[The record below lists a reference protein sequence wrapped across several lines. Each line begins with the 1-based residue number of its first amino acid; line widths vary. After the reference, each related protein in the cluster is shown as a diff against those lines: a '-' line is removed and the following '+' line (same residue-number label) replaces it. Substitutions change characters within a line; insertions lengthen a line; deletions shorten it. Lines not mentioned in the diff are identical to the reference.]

1 MKKILALA
9 AAMALG
15 FPGAAMA
22 DGYNIGICQLVQHA
36 ALDEATQGFV
46 DAVREKL
53 GDEVEINLQNASGDT
68 ATCIAIIN
76 SLLAEDVDL
85 ILANSTPALQAAY
98 AGTGDV
104 PILGTSVTDYAFALG
119 IDVWTG
125 ITGENVSGS
134 SDLAPLDGQA
144 ELIRELFPE
153 AETVGLLY
161 CTSEANSVYQ
171 VNTIE
176 QYLTDMGYAC
186 EYYGFTDSSDV
197 ALVAQNACMNC
208 DVLFVPTDNVA
219 ASCTAAIR
227 NVVEIEKKPI
237 IGGDKGLCEGCG
249 VATISSNY
257 YELGYTAGEM
267 AYEILANGAD
277 VAEMPVR
284 YARDFK
290 KVYNAELCEY
300 LGIEVPEGY
309 ISTLEAWL

>member
-1 MKKILALA
+1 MKKILVLA
-9 AAMALG
+9 IAMALLVSG
-15 FPGAAMA
+15 TAMA
-22 DGYNIGICQLVQHA
+22 AGYSVGICQLVQHA

-46 DAVREKL
+46 DAMTEML
-53 GDEVEINLQNASGDT
+53 GDEVTVSIRNASGDT

-104 PILGTSVTDYAFALG
+104 PILGASVTDYASALG

-125 ITGENVSGS
+125 VTGQNVSGT

-144 ELIRELFPE
+144 ELIRELFPD
-153 AETVGLLY
+153 AGTVGLLY

-186 EYYGFTDSSDV
+186 VFYGFTDSSDV

-219 ASCTAAIR
+219 ASCTEAIR
-227 NVVEIEKKPI
+227 NVVEIEKTPI

-257 YELGYTAGEM
+257 YELGRVAGEM
-267 AYEILANGAD
+267 AYEILVNGAD
-277 VAEMPVR
+277 IAEMPVR
-284 YARDFK
+284 YAHSFR
-290 KVYNAELCEY
+290 KVYNAELCSY

-309 ISTLEAWL
+309 ISTAEAWH

>member
-9 AAMALG
+9 MAAVLAC
-15 FPGAAMA
+15 PGAAMA
-22 DGYNIGICQLVQHA
+22 ARYNVGICQLVQHA
-36 ALDEATQGFV
+36 ALDEATQGFM
-46 DAVREKL
+46 DAMEEKL
-53 GDEVEINLQNASGDT
+53 GGEVEINLQNASGDT

-76 SLLAEDVDL
+76 SLLAEEVDL
-85 ILANSTPALQAAY
+85 ILANSTPALQAAF

-104 PILGTSVTDYAFALG
+104 PILGTSVTDYASALG

-125 ITGENVSGS
+125 ITGQNVSGT

-144 ELIRELFPE
+144 ELIQELFPD

-186 EYYGFTDSSDV
+186 AFYGFTDSSDV
-197 ALVAQNACMNC
+197 ALVAQNASMNC

-219 ASCTAAIR
+219 ASCTEAIR
-227 NVVEIEKKPI
+227 NVVEMEKTPI

-267 AYEILANGAD
+267 AYEILVNGAD
-277 VAEMPVR
+277 VTEMPVR
-284 YARDFK
+284 YAHSFR

-300 LGIEVPEGY
+300 LGIVVPEGY
-309 ISTLEAWL
+309 ISTVEAWH